1 MLLVQLDRYYRGVAR
16 RGTRT
21 TLYCDLG
28 GRDFLRGRRI
38 RYDGVEATAVMI
50 DREGRLVLDGA
61 DGGRRVGRE
70 RRGRARRRLITRI
83 ELAVTSEPDRA

>member
-1 MLLVQLDRYYRGVAR
+1 MLLVQLDTVYYRAWSAQGLGDA
-16 RGTRT
+16 
-21 TLYCDLG
+21 YCDLG

-61 DGGRRVGRE
+61 DGGRRVVESGE
-70 RRGRARRRLITRI
+70 V
-83 ELAVTSEPDRA
+83 ELVGG